1 MRHHN
6 YTRPGFQTA
15 IIGTLLLLLFP
26 LTSLAAPIDDGV
38 TNLLAATQQGDG
50 SWIST
55 QTRDS
60 HTITE
65 VMRTLQI
72 LDTCVA
78 NRSTAGGYLSALIIE
93 DTDELSRI

>member
-6 YTRPGFQTA
+6 YTNPGFQTA

-38 TNLLAATQQGDG
+38 TNLLATQQGDG

-60 HTITE
+60 HTTY
-65 VMRTLQI
+65 
-72 LDTCVA
+72 
-78 NRSTAGGYLSALIIE
+78 NRGNAHPSNTRYGCCQ
-93 DTDELSRI
+93 